1 MAMTHPTETE
11 TSSLLLNGPPNPCFL
26 QTLVALSAISGFLFG
41 FDTGIVSGALVLV
54 KDDFPLSSLQHE
66 TVVSATIL
74 QWHGDEALRGA
85 APPAAGGGARGDA
98 AREAGD
104 RGGAVGGGGVQRVI
118 LPRQWQKR
126 RSLSYTRNK

>member
-1 MAMTHPTETE
+1 MARRAHAMAPKLKLRAWLRERE
-11 TSSLLLNGPPNPCFL
+11 
-26 QTLVALSAISGFLFG
+26 A
-41 FDTGIVSGALVLV
+41 
-54 KDDFPLSSLQHE
+54 
-66 TVVSATIL
+66 VVSATIL

-126 RSLSYTRNK
+126 RTLSYTRNK